1 MTHAAA
7 ITPAGRAALA
17 TFRRRQRGMLLM
29 LLAFLVIVLLASTG
43 LLHGFESVIA
53 LLAYPVLAGAAVTW
67 FGAMFMTARMYAFLC
82 PRCGKKYFAK
92 AKFPWWHNN
101 LSQRCM
107 NCGLALKEADAAA
120 AVVASE

>member
-1 MTHAAA
+1 MTDAAA
-7 ITPAGRAALA
+7 IAPASRAALA
-17 TFRRRQRGMLLM
+17 TFRRRQRVMLL
-29 LLAFLVIVLLASTG
+29 LALVFLVIVLLTSLG
-43 LLHGFESVIA
+43 LVHGFESLVA
-53 LLAYPVLAGAAVTW
+53 LLAYPLLVGAALTW
-67 FGAMFMTARMYAFLC
+67 FGAMFMTARMYAFVC
-82 PRCGKKYFAK
+82 PRCGKKYFAR